1 MSRSAAVF
9 MGRADTVSRCAEWL
23 SGDWPPDVR
32 CPRMNAGSHP
42 ADRPYASGQPRAPP
56 PGPKALGRRHPAQ
69 RPAIKT
75 TMIVMTMLAEAK
87 PKRQQASCQHES
99 APIPAY
105 AGSRTRREHDKEQTM
120 LALQAAAHGA
130 HSIEALLAAI
140 SVLIALFWKA
150 ALKIFLLLMVIAI
163 LITIMFG
170 AAAVLLTL
178 AHVVR

>member
-1 MSRSAAVF
+1 
-9 MGRADTVSRCAEWL
+9 
-23 SGDWPPDVR
+23 
-32 CPRMNAGSHP
+32 
-42 ADRPYASGQPRAPP
+42 
-56 PGPKALGRRHPAQ
+56 
-69 RPAIKT
+69 
-75 TMIVMTMLAEAK
+75 
-87 PKRQQASCQHES
+87 
-99 APIPAY
+99 
-105 AGSRTRREHDKEQTM
+105 M